1 MPIFEWDESKRKS
14 NLEKHGLDFR
24 DAATVFESFRLSA
37 IDDRIDYG
45 EQRIASLGLLHDCVV
60 FVVYTIRGDVI
71 RLISMRRASKY
82 ETEIYFNEIP
92 D

>member
-1 MPIFEWDESKRKS
+1 MPIFEWDERKRQS

-24 DAATVFESFRLSA
+24 DAATVFEHFRLSA
-37 IDDRIDYG
+37 IDDRFDYA
-45 EQRIASLGLLHDCVV
+45 EQRIASLGVLHGIVV
-60 FVVYTIRGDVI
+60 FLVYTIRGDAI